1 MGIRS
6 SEPKRRGALPGGQRC
21 ALGIASFPMNPNT
34 YNPAAFTVV
43 DLLIKL
49 AVMALLAGFIARF
62 GMFRRLLVIEQRG
75 PREKIQF
82 ALFLGLPFM
91 VGVLVRLLE
100 HYPTTDLSLEV
111 TVLAGLLGGTIVGLA
126 VALIVSLPT
135 LLFHLGHMEFLALPM
150 ATLYAVVAGTLRW
163 VCPDKEEI
171 WKFSPFIDLSL
182 YRSIRQKFKHP
193 AIDWQVLFTLIC
205 IILEVI
211 RMVVV
216 GPISHGRLFYPYSP
230 NHLTQVLIVLA
241 TIIGVGL
248 PVRIWNT
255 TRIEHKLVEQEKAL
269 LQARMDALI
278 SQINP
283 HFLFNT
289 LNTISSLIR
298 FDPDTARTVLL
309 KLSNILRRRL
319 KSQVHFSPLRQEL
332 EFIDDYLDIEVV
344 RFGRDKLQI
353 RKEIDPETL
362 EIVVPSM
369 ILQPLVENA
378 IRHGIGPKIEGGTI
392 TLRTKRGNGRL
403 MIEVID
409 NGVGIPEPRQ
419 SEVFDSGIG
428 ISNVRERLAVLYGE
442 DFSIKID
449 SQPGQGTAIRLE
461 DSRVAHFSACGAG
474 RGRRRPVLETL
485 PAYATSQ
492 RAWFGLRRPLV
503 STHRTAVL

>member
-1 MGIRS
+1 
-6 SEPKRRGALPGGQRC
+6 
-21 ALGIASFPMNPNT
+21 MNPST
-34 YNPAAFTVV
+34 YTPPTFTVV

-62 GMFRRLLVIEQRG
+62 ARFRRLLVIEQRT
-75 PREKIQF
+75 PQEKIQF
-82 ALFLGLPFM
+82 AVFLGLPFM

-100 HYPTTDLSLEV
+100 FYPTTDLSLEV

-126 VALIVSLPT
+126 VAMIVNIPT
-135 LLFHLGHMEFLALPM
+135 LLFPIGHIEFLAVPM
-150 ATLYAVVAGTLRW
+150 AALYAVVAGTLRY

-171 WKFSPFIDLSL
+171 WKFSPFPDLSL
-182 YRSIRQKFKHP
+182 YRSIRQRFKHP
-193 AIDWQVLFTLIC
+193 AIDWQVLFWLFC
-205 IILEVI
+205 VILEI
-211 RMVVV
+211 LRIMV
-216 GPISHGRLFYPYSP
+216 GRISNGRLFFPNSAHYS
-230 NHLTQVLIVLA
+230 TQLLIVLA

-319 KSQVHFSPLRQEL
+319 KAQVHFSALRQEL

-362 EIVVPSM
+362 DMIVPSM

-378 IRHGIGPKIEGGTI
+378 LRHGIGPKIEGGTI
-392 TLRTKRGNGRL
+392 TLRTHRGKGRL
-403 MIEVID
+403 TVEVID
-409 NGVGIPEPRQ
+409 DGVGIAELRRRDIL
-419 SEVFDSGIG
+419 ESGIG
-428 ISNVRERLAVLYGE
+428 MSNINERLKVLYGQ
-442 DFSIKID
+442 DFSLQVD
-449 SQPGQGTAIRLE
+449 SRPGQGTSIRVEIPELTAALSGVPIE
-461 DSRVAHFSACGAG
+461 
-474 RGRRRPVLETL
+474 
-485 PAYATSQ
+485 ATS
-492 RAWFGLRRPLV
+492 P
-503 STHRTAVL
+503 S